1 MIFFY
6 TLPSEH
12 VLHKDKVPPREHVL
26 YLTIPDPSPG
36 VPSCSMAVRVE
47 LFSQAVLVHRDES
60 LNEKRNL

>member
-1 MIFFY
+1 
-6 TLPSEH
+6 